1 MINEDASEVTSQMIR
16 AQGWYYLLGGLW
28 PLLHFR
34 SFQAVAGPKPDR
46 FQTDVTSALFTAIGA
61 ALLAHPHGAWTPR
74 STTVL
79 SAASAL
85 GTLYVDVRHRR
96 DIRGLFYAEAMLEAG
111 FAVAALRSL
120 RRP

>member
-1 MINEDASEVTSQMIR
+1 MFK

-28 PLLHFR
+28 PLVHFR

-46 FQTDVTSALFTAIGA
+46 FQTEVTSALFAAIGA
-61 ALLAHPHGAWTPR
+61 GLLAHPRGAPPPPP
-74 STTVL
+74 TTVL

-85 GTLYVDVRHRR
+85 GTLYVDLRHRR
-96 DIRGLFYAEAMLEAG
+96 AIRGLFYAEAALEAG
-111 FAVAALRSL
+111 FAVAALRTL